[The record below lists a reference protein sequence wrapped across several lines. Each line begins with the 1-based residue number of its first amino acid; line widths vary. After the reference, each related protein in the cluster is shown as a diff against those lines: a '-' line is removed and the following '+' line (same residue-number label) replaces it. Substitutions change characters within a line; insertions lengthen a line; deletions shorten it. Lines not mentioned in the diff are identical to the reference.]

1 MFSLHSTPDKFET
14 TALFLWLCP
23 PSTPI
28 RHKNKAFQK
37 CSSNWRNLKSPGFVL
52 VRMKNLLKTE
62 LFKNN
67 DIMTIM

>member
-23 PSTPI
+23 PSTLI

-37 CSSNWRNLKSPGFVL
+37 CSSNWRNLKSPGF
-52 VRMKNLLKTE
+52 RFGEDEKP
-62 LFKNN
+62 FKNR
-67 DIMTIM
+67 TFQKQ